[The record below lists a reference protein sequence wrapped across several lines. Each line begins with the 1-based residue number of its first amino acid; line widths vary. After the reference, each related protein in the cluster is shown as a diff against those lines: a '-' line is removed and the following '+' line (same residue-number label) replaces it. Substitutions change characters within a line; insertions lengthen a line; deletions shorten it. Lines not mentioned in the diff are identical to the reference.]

1 MRYWLLRRPPQHYT
15 DINSSFA
22 NQPYDYD
29 KVFVNPKLHEGDVV
43 YLFAAYNELYGW
55 GFVVKKE
62 SYHDNQLNRRA
73 YKLTITRPVLQQNLV
88 PAEQAT
94 RHSELASVFLTDKNL
109 IELNTL
115 QANDLNRLLG
125 STGAI
130 TPPDKK
136 RDDVPGLQ
144 LCGDFPKLE
153 VPADQAVWLRAA
165 YERVKEGKIV
175 NPREMIIELWDQIP
189 DFDYNSVDSRLMKFG
204 VEPTLLG
211 ILQIDPTTEF
221 CDLTDQVITYIKRKI
236 QIQPNTTSATA
247 EEVSEE
253 LEIDEWRVRL
263 IFSFMLH
270 LGKFW
275 NGGGGD
281 GNTPGYT
288 TINIDYEEVKREYL
302 RYEGLQPLL
311 KRVAKVEQNQHSE
324 PVDDHF
330 VHSTLDWMLSEHLD
344 DALSRISQLTSPD
357 VIEYDTDSFAE
368 LVKQFVIIPPVL
380 ADEPLRDE
388 TMPELEDMMDDLKT
402 GTTGHIVLLPIEG
415 DGKWFQEINVQAV
428 SGKSPLGFLDK
439 ARNWIYI
446 KLTVSPD
453 EREGILKQK
462 LDERLILVRKYGDYI
477 TRRIVSFNSDLAER
491 MSKYL
496 NKRKHA
502 LERGRTEAQA
512 LGLQTTH
519 NPRHAERKIQLER
532 LTEILNSQFSTGL
545 HTTNTTAET
554 RLNEKEFKMS
564 DLVQDALAI
573 ATYLYENRF
582 VGSRSISAKELRE
595 ATNLP
600 DFDPADEYL
609 LSSQI
614 SEGTAGGDE
623 GQRWLTAKGVDYV
636 QKSRTA
642 NGVAIATRGQATI
655 DIFVSHSSKDA
666 RTAKALVSLLRA
678 ALNIPAN
685 RIRCTSVDGY
695 RLRGGAHTD
704 QQLRRELNGARVFVG
719 LITRRSIQSTYV
731 LFELGARWGAEL
743 PLVPVLV
750 TSTDQDLLR
759 GPLGGFNALAC
770 DSRSQIH
777 QLVDDIAVHLGV
789 ISGSAASYQDFIEEV
804 ITSAAMSATEE
815 VESAMPVAESIN
827 YESMSKHVVNY
838 FDAKG
843 LVKHLGFER
852 IRKNINGTYSDN
864 MLFEMIDRFPDLFRR
879 VTLRGGKP
887 AVGLVKNQSW

>member
-1 MRYWLLRRPPQHYT
+1 M
-15 DINSSFA
+15 
-22 NQPYDYD
+22 
-29 KVFVNPKLHEGDVV
+29 
-43 YLFAAYNELYGW
+43 YLVAAYNELYGW
-55 GFVVKKE
+55 GYVVKKE
-62 SYHDNQLNRRA
+62 SYCDDELNGRA
-73 YKLTITRPVLQQNLV
+73 YKLTITRLVVRQNLV
-88 PAEQAT
+88 PAEQVT
-94 RHSELASVFLTDKNL
+94 RHPELASVFLTNKNL
-109 IELNTL
+109 IELNML
-115 QANDLNRLLG
+115 QTKEFNRLLG

-136 RDDVPGLQ
+136 YDDVPSVRV
-144 LCGDFPKLE
+144 CEDFPKLE
-153 VPADQAVWLRAA
+153 VPAAQGVWLRAA
-165 YERVKEGKIV
+165 YARVKTGKIV
-175 NPREMIIELWDQIP
+175 NPREMFVELWEEIP
-189 DFDYNSVDSRLMKFG
+189 DFDYNSIDSRLMKFG

-221 CDLTDQVITYIKRKI
+221 CDQTDQVISWIKRKI
-236 QIQPNTTSATA
+236 QIQPNTTSITA

-263 IFSFMLH
+263 IFSFMRH

-281 GNTPGYT
+281 GNTTGYT

-302 RYEGLQPLL
+302 RYAGLQPLL
-311 KRVAKVEQNQHSE
+311 ERVAKVEQHQPLESVE
-324 PVDDHF
+324 ERF

-344 DALSRISQLTSPD
+344 DALSRITRLTSAD
-357 VIEYDTDSFAE
+357 VTAYDTDSFAE
-368 LVKQFVIIPPVL
+368 LVKQFAIVPPKL

-388 TMPELEDMMDDLKT
+388 NMPELEDMADDLKT

-415 DGKWFQEINVQAV
+415 DGKWFQEINVQVV
-428 SGKSPLGFLDK
+428 SGKNSLAFLDK

-446 KLTVSPD
+446 KLTFSPD
-453 EREGILKQK
+453 EPEGILRQK
-462 LDERLILVRKYGDYI
+462 LDERLILVRQYGDYVI
-477 TRRIVSFNSDLAER
+477 RRIISFNSELLEKMAQ
-491 MSKYL
+491 YL

-502 LERGRTEAQA
+502 LERGRAEAQA

-519 NPRHAERKIQLER
+519 NPRHAERTIQLER
-532 LTEILNSQFSTGL
+532 LSEILNSQFSTGTPST
-545 HTTNTTAET
+545 HTTAEA
-554 RLNEKEFKMS
+554 RSDDKDYEIS

-582 VGSRSISAKELRE
+582 VGSRSISVKELRE
-595 ATNLP
+595 VTNLP
-600 DFDPADEYL
+600 TPDFEAADEYL
-609 LSSQI
+609 LTSKICQ
-614 SEGTAGGDE
+614 GTMGGDV
-623 GQRWLTAKGVDYV
+623 GQRWLTVKGVDYV
-636 QKSRTA
+636 KMSRTEKSE
-642 NGVAIATRGQATI
+642 AITTPDQPTI

-666 RTAKALVSLLRA
+666 RIAKALVLLLRA

-704 QQLRRELNGARVFVG
+704 HELRRELKDAKVFVG
-719 LITRRSIQSTYV
+719 LITRRSVQSTYV

-743 PLVPVLV
+743 PLVPMLV
-750 TSTDQDLLR
+750 ISSDQDLLR

-777 QLVDDIAVHLGV
+777 QLIDDVAVHLGV
-789 ISGSAASYQDFIEEV
+789 SSESAASYQDCVDEV
-804 ITSAAMSATEE
+804 ITSAAMSATGE
-815 VESAMPVAESIN
+815 VESAAQAKEKIN
-827 YESMSKHVVNY
+827 YESMSKHVMNY

-843 LVKHLGFER
+843 FVKHVGFER
-852 IRKNINGTYSDN
+852 IRKNVNGAYSDN

-887 AVGLVKNQSW
+887 AVGFVKNRN